1 VLMGNSNLYKVVGV
15 GMIKIKFHDDKI
27 RRLTGVRHIPD
38 LSKNLI
44 SLGSLE
50 EKGCKFQ
57 SEGGV
62 IRVCKVTFTIMK
74 GKRVGTLYF
83 L

>member
-1 VLMGNSNLYKVVGV
+1 VLMGNSNLYKVVSV
-15 GMIKIKFHDDKI
+15 GTIKIKLHDGKI

-50 EKGCKFQ
+50 KK
-57 SEGGV
+57 
-62 IRVCKVTFTIMK
+62 
-74 GKRVGTLYF
+74 
-83 L
+83 